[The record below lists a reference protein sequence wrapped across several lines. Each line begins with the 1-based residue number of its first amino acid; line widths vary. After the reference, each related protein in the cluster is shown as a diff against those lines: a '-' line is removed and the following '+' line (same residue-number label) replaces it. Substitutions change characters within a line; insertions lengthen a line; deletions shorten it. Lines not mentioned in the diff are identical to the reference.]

1 VDYAKSKEATFEME
15 SWHSDVW
22 EELKKPE
29 KYGRVKDTGIDI
41 DILKDLGDKIS
52 KVPDDFKL
60 HKNIKNIMDAR
71 RASYDTGKNI
81 DWGSAENLAFAS
93 LVSENYHVRISG
105 QDVARGTFSHRHAHL
120 HHQEKDATYIP
131 INQVD
136 PLSSIR
142 YFIAS
147 NSHLS
152 EMAVLGYEYGYACA
166 NPNTLTIWE
175 A

>member
-1 VDYAKSKEATFEME
+1 ME
-15 SWHSDVW
+15 SWHSEAW

-29 KYGRVKDTGIDI
+29 KYGKVKDTGIALDV
-41 DILKDLGDKIS
+41 LKDLGDKITRI
-52 KVPDDFKL
+52 PEDFVL
-60 HKNIKNIMDAR
+60 HKNVKAAIDAR
-71 RASYDTGKNI
+71 RNSYSSGKNI
-81 DWGSAENLAFAS
+81 DWGSAEALAFAT

-105 QDVARGTFSHRHAHL
+105 QDVERGTFSHRHAHL
-120 HHQEKDATYIP
+120 HHQERDGLHIP

-136 PLSSIR
+136 PLSATR

-152 EMAVLGYEYGYACA
+152 ELAVLGYEYGYSCA